1 MDSPGPTPNAP
12 RRGLGF
18 TLVEVLVVVVLV
30 GLLSTIAGV
39 YWGKFTAKMKV
50 SGAAKELRGA
60 ILTARSD
67 ALTRK
72 RYSGIVI
79 DFSQRKYLR
88 FIDSSGNASTSQNCR
103 NEVGEKI
110 LQDWTELSS
119 KMVFHSQASSIS
131 PVPGIRDCEVVST
144 GSTGAVQTGA
154 YSVVFRPD
162 GSSCATLM
170 VRMGVEGVPSDTV
183 KLSVLPATGLVAM
196 GR

>member
-1 MDSPGPTPNAP
+1 MDSPGPIFKAL

-30 GLLSTIAGV
+30 GLLSTIAGT
-39 YWGKFTAKMKV
+39 YWGRFTAKMKV

-79 DFSQRKYLR
+79 DFSQRRYMR
-88 FIDSSGNASTSQNCR
+88 FVDSSGTATTTQNCR
-103 NEVGEKI
+103 NETGEPV
-110 LQDWTELSS
+110 LQGWTALSS
-119 KMVFHSQASSIS
+119 KLVFHSQASSIP
-131 PVPGIRDCEVVST
+131 PVPGIRNCEAASAVSS
-144 GSTGAVQTGA
+144 GSAQSGA

-162 GSSCATLM
+162 GSSCATLL
-170 VRMGVEGVPSDTV
+170 VKMGVEGVPSDTV
-183 KLSVLPATGLVAM
+183 RVSILPATGLVAM
-196 GR
+196 VR